1 MKASPVVTLARP
13 DTREKINPYPQTQY
27 SSSFL
32 SAMHYVRS
40 TPFVS
45 IRFSMLYTFA
55 FERERFCIADATAP
69 ATGV

>member
-1 MKASPVVTLARP
+1 LLLSPAQDTL
-13 DTREKINPYPQTQY
+13 EKINLYPQTQY
-27 SSSFL
+27 SPSFL
-32 SAMHYVRS
+32 SAMHFVRS

-55 FERERFCIADATAP
+55 FEMERFRIANVTAP